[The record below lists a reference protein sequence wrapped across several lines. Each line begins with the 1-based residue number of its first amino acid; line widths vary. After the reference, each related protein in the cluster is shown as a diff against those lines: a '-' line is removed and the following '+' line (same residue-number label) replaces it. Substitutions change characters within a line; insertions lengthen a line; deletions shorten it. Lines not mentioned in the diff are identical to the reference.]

1 MSTTEVDAP
10 TVDPLFEKA
19 KAVVRAEQKVSISF
33 IQRHLSIGYNRAARL
48 VEDLEAGGYIG
59 PDVGDSSKRVI
70 HLMKLDADAPE
81 PNDPSTLVVEDPDA
95 GGDANVDADPETGT
109 EAHARAFMLGKMME
123 SARKRFTT
131 LAVPYSQLN
140 EREQTNLLR
149 ELSFDMKDVIRGAVK
164 IIAANARVTFRA
176 EVESVQFKGPTD
188 VKATLKLVNSEH
200 THSLAD
206 SAGGFVTIVIED
218 LDELLAVPEEAL
230 KGEPDNRPLFDQ
242 STEG

>member
-1 MSTTEVDAP
+1 MSTTEVAE
-10 TVDPLFEKA
+10 VDPLLEQA
-19 KAVVRAEQKVSISF
+19 KAIVRTEQKVSISF
-33 IQRHLSIGYNRAARL
+33 IQRSLAIGYNRAARL
-48 VEDLEAGGYIG
+48 VEELEAGGYIG
-59 PDVGDSSKRVI
+59 PDKGDGTKRAV
-70 HLMKLDADAPE
+70 HLFKLDAEAPE
-81 PNDPSTLVVEDPDA
+81 EADPSTLVVEDPDA
-95 GGDANVDADPETGT
+95 GAAADAEPVSDT

-149 ELSFDMKDVIRGAVK
+149 ELSFDMKDVILDAVK

-206 SAGGFVTIVIED
+206 SAGGFVTIVIEE

-230 KGEPDNRPLFDQ
+230 KGEPDNRPLFDV
-242 STEG
+242 STES

>member
-1 MSTTEVDAP
+1 MSTTEVAE
-10 TVDPLFEKA
+10 VDPLLEQA
-19 KAVVRAEQKVSISF
+19 KALVRTEQKVSISM
-33 IQRHLSIGYNRAARL
+33 IQRHLAIGYNRAARL
-48 VEDLEAGGYIG
+48 VEELEAGGYIG
-59 PDVGDSSKRVI
+59 PDKGDGTKRVI
-70 HLMKLDADAPE
+70 HLLKLDSEAPE
-81 PNDPSTLVVEDPDA
+81 PADPSTLVVEDPDA
-95 GGDANVDADPETGT
+95 GAAVDAEPVTDSES
-109 EAHARAFMLGKMME
+109 HARAFMLGKMME

-230 KGEPDNRPLFDQ
+230 KGEPDNRPLFDA

>member
-1 MSTTEVDAP
+1 MSTTDVVE
-10 TVDPLFEKA
+10 VDPLLEQA
-19 KAVVRAEQKVSISF
+19 KAIVRAEQKVSISF
-33 IQRHLSIGYNRAARL
+33 IQRSLAIGYNRAARL
-48 VEDLEAGGYIG
+48 VEELEAGGYIG
-59 PDVGDSSKRVI
+59 PDKGDGTKRVI
-70 HLMKLDADAPE
+70 HLLKLDADAPE
-81 PNDPSTLVVEDPDA
+81 AADPSTLVVEDPDA
-95 GGDANVDADPETGT
+95 DAAVDVEPVTDT

-131 LAVPYSQLN
+131 LAVPYSQLS

-164 IIAANARVTFRA
+164 IISANARVTFRA

-218 LDELLAVPEEAL
+218 LDELLSVPEEAL
-230 KGEPDNRPLFDQ
+230 KGEPDNRPLFDA

>member
-1 MSTTEVDAP
+1 MSTTEVAE
-10 TVDPLFEKA
+10 VDPLLEHA
-19 KAVVRAEQKVSISF
+19 KAIVRAEQKVSISF
-33 IQRHLSIGYNRAARL
+33 IQRSLAIGYNRAARL
-48 VEDLEAGGYIG
+48 VEELEAGGYIG
-59 PDVGDSSKRVI
+59 PDKGDGTKRVI
-70 HLMKLDADAPE
+70 HLLKLDADAPE
-81 PNDPSTLVVEDPDA
+81 AADPSTLVVEDPDA
-95 GGDANVDADPETGT
+95 GEEVDADPEAGT

-131 LAVPYSQLN
+131 LAVPYSQLS

-164 IIAANARVTFRA
+164 IISANARVTFRA

-218 LDELLAVPEEAL
+218 LDELLSVPEEAL
-230 KGEPDNRPLFDQ
+230 KGEPDNRPLFDA

>member
-1 MSTTEVDAP
+1 
-10 TVDPLFEKA
+10 
-19 KAVVRAEQKVSISF
+19 
-33 IQRHLSIGYNRAARL
+33 
-48 VEDLEAGGYIG
+48 
-59 PDVGDSSKRVI
+59 
-70 HLMKLDADAPE
+70 
-81 PNDPSTLVVEDPDA
+81 
-95 GGDANVDADPETGT
+95 
-109 EAHARAFMLGKMME
+109 MLGKMME

-230 KGEPDNRPLFDQ
+230 KGEPDNRPLFDA
-242 STEG
+242 SVEG

>member
-1 MSTTEVDAP
+1 MSTTEVA
-10 TVDPLFEKA
+10 VDPMLEQA
-19 KAVVRAEQKVSISF
+19 KAIVRAEQKVSISF
-33 IQRHLSIGYNRAARL
+33 IQRQLAIGYNRAARL
-48 VEDLEAGGYIG
+48 VEELEAGGYIG
-59 PDVGDSSKRVI
+59 PDKGDGAKRVI
-70 HLMKLDADAPE
+70 HLLKLDADAPE
-81 PNDPSTLVVEDPDA
+81 AADPSTLVVEDPDA
-95 GGDANVDADPETGT
+95 GAAVDAEPVTET
-109 EAHARAFMLGKMME
+109 ESHARAFMLGKMME

-149 ELSFDMKDVIRGAVK
+149 ELSFDMKDVIRAAVK

-218 LDELLAVPEEAL
+218 LDELLSVPEDAL
-230 KGEPDNRPLFDQ
+230 KGEPDNRPLFDA

>member
-1 MSTTEVDAP
+1 MSTTEVAA
-10 TVDPLFEKA
+10 DPLLEQA
-19 KAVVRAEQKVSISF
+19 KAIVRTEQKVSISM
-33 IQRHLSIGYNRAARL
+33 IQRHLAIGYNRAARL
-48 VEDLEAGGYIG
+48 VEELEAGGYIG
-59 PDVGDSSKRVI
+59 PDKGDGTKRVI
-70 HLMKLDADAPE
+70 HLFKLDADAPE
-81 PNDPSTLVVEDPDA
+81 AADPSTLVVEDPDA
-95 GGDANVDADPETGT
+95 GAAVDPEPVSDT

-149 ELSFDMKDVIRGAVK
+149 ELSFDMKDVIRDAVK

-218 LDELLAVPEEAL
+218 LDELLSVPEEAL
-230 KGEPDNRPLFDQ
+230 KGEPDNRPLFDV
-242 STEG
+242 STDPA

>member
-1 MSTTEVDAP
+1 MSTTDVVE
-10 TVDPLFEKA
+10 VDPLLEQA
-19 KAVVRAEQKVSISF
+19 KAIVRAEQKVSISF
-33 IQRHLSIGYNRAARL
+33 IQRSLAIGYNRAARL
-48 VEDLEAGGYIG
+48 VEELEAGGYIG
-59 PDVGDSSKRVI
+59 PDKGDGTKRVI
-70 HLMKLDADAPE
+70 HLLKLDADAPE
-81 PNDPSTLVVEDPDA
+81 AADPSTLVVEDPDA
-95 GGDANVDADPETGT
+95 DAAVDVEPVTDT

-131 LAVPYSQLN
+131 LAVPYSQLS

-164 IIAANARVTFRA
+164 IISANARVTFRA
-176 EVESVQFKGPTD
+176 EVESVQFKGQTD

-218 LDELLAVPEEAL
+218 LDELLSVPEEAL
-230 KGEPDNRPLFDQ
+230 KGEPDNRPLFDA